1 MQQISGR
8 VIILTIFG
16 IGLAL
21 SGGAWWYHYLGARQ
35 AAAFW
40 GSPAGRLIVRGPEV
54 TFFHLGELAEEKPA
68 GERIAGR
75 VVEREVDLTG
85 KQGLVH
91 LRHVFTQDSNFQW
104 EGRTREPVDA
114 ANDWGY
120 AVRFGEGDL
129 ETVVLFR
136 SDFERIG
143 KLDGEEVDALPSPRI
158 AKAVRQYLGDVGA
171 LEGSA
176 KPPLG
181 HELGAE
187 RQAAG
192 R

>member
-21 SGGAWWYHYLGARQ
+21 SAGAWWYHYTGARK

-40 GSPAGRLIVRGPEV
+40 GSPSGRLIVRGPEA
-54 TFFHLGELAEEKPA
+54 TFYELGEFAADGSDEQ
-68 GERIAGR
+68 IAGR
-75 VVEREVDLTG
+75 LIEREVDLSG
-85 KQGLVH
+85 KPGLIH
-91 LRHVFTQDSNFQW
+91 LRHVFTQDSNFDW
-104 EGRTREPVDA
+104 AGRTREPVTADG
-114 ANDWGY
+114 DWAY

-136 SDFERIG
+136 RDFQRIG
-143 KLDGEEVDALPSPRI
+143 KLDGAEVDTLPATRI
-158 AKAVRQYLGDVGA
+158 AKPVMQYLGDVGA
-171 LEGSA
+171 LAGEA
-176 KPPLG
+176 KT
-181 HELGAE
+181 
-187 RQAAG
+187 QAAG

>member
-21 SGGAWWYHYLGARQ
+21 SGGAWWYHYMGARQ

-54 TFFHLGELAEEKPA
+54 TFYELGELVADGSDEPL
-68 GERIAGR
+68 IAGR
-75 VVEREVDLTG
+75 MIKGEIDLSG
-85 KQGLVH
+85 KPGLIH
-91 LRHVFTQDSNFQW
+91 LRHVFTQDSNLQW
-104 EGRTREPVDA
+104 DGRTREPA
-114 ANDWGY
+114 GKGDWAY

-129 ETVVLFR
+129 STVVLFR
-136 SDFERIG
+136 RDFERIG
-143 KLDGEEVDALPSPRI
+143 KLDGAEVDALPSPRI
-158 AKAVRQYLGDVGA
+158 AKPVMQYLGDVGA
-171 LEGSA
+171 LAGEA
-176 KPPLG
+176 K
-181 HELGAE
+181 A
-187 RQAAG
+187 QAAG

>member
-16 IGLAL
+16 IGLTL
-21 SGGAWWYHYLGARQ
+21 SAGAWWYHYIGARQ

-54 TFFHLGELAEEKPA
+54 TFYELGELAVEDASEESADEATRK
-68 GERIAGR
+68 RIAGR
-75 VVEREVDLTG
+75 IVESKIDLSG
-85 KQGLVH
+85 KPGLIH

-104 EGRTREPVDA
+104 EGRTREPVGA
-114 ANDWGY
+114 ESDWAY

-129 ETVVLFR
+129 ETLVLFR
-136 SDFERIG
+136 RDFERIG
-143 KLDGEEVDALPSPRI
+143 NLDGEEVDTLPAPRI
-158 AKAVRQYLGDVGA
+158 AKPVTQYLKDIGA
-171 LEGSA
+171 LNLDA
-176 KPPLG
+176 KS
-181 HELGAE
+181 
-187 RQAAG
+187 QAAS